1 MMLLQRVVSGGQTG
15 VDRGALD
22 AALDHGFP
30 CGGWCPAGRKAEDG
44 VIPAHYPVAE
54 LAAGDYRHR
63 TIQNV
68 LDSEGTLVIYFEYL
82 RGGTEQTV
90 LHCIR
95 RQRPYKLVDAAEVS
109 AQQGARLAATFVTAH
124 RVTVLNI
131 AGPRQSQEPRAHAYT
146 YALVAALLRPLLHG
160 AEAEA

>member
-1 MMLLQRVVSGGQTG
+1 MPLQRVVSGGQTG

-22 AALDHGFP
+22 AALDCGFP

-54 LAAGDYRHR
+54 LAEGDYRHR

-68 LDSEGTLVIYFEYL
+68 LDSDGTLVIYFEYL

-109 AQQGARLAATFVTAH
+109 AQQGVRLAAAFVATIRAGI
-124 RVTVLNI
+124 LNI
-131 AGPRQSQEPRAHAYT
+131 AGPRHSQEPRAHAYA
-146 YALVAALLRPLLHG
+146 YALVSTLLRSPLHSVA
-160 AEAEA
+160 AEA